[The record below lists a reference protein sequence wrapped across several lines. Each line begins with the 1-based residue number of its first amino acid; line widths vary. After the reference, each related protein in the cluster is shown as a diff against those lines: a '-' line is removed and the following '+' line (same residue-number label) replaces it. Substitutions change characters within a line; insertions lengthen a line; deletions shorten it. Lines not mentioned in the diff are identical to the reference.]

1 MKWHFLS
8 YKMSENN
15 LSHFFPEP
23 KVMSLSFVS
32 PTLIGYFIYSDYKPD
47 KARFIFEKLKSVNVW
62 HSILKND
69 LED

>member
-1 MKWHFLS
+1 
-8 YKMSENN
+8 MSENN

-47 KARFIFEKLKSVNVW
+47 KARFIFEKLKSVNV
-62 HSILKND
+62 
-69 LED
+69 